1 MGRTKKVKI
10 TGKYGVRYGK
20 GVKEKVLKVE
30 EVQRKKHVCPNCMKP
45 SLKRVAAGIWQCKK
59 CRFKFAGKAYK
70 PS

>member
-1 MGRTKKVKI
+1 MQL
-10 TGKYGVRYGK
+10 K
-20 GVKEKVLKVE
+20 GVKQKVLKVE